1 MKETP
6 FLKDNEAIL
15 QKVKDVKLFDALSKK
30 ELRDIMAL
38 SKLRSY
44 KKGESIIR
52 EGEYDCWVYFL
63 LTGSVNVIVGD
74 RTIRTLS
81 RKGDIFG
88 EMGII
93 DGSPRSA
100 SIVANEDNTGCLG
113 MDAAIMDRISKEN
126 EVNALYLIYRVF
138 AEVFSGRLRSA
149 TQENVELKDENEK
162 LKMELDLLKAQ
173 LATQSN

>member
-6 FLKDNEAIL
+6 FLKDNETIL
-15 QKVKDVKLFDALSKK
+15 KRLRDVALFDALSEK
-30 ELRDIMAL
+30 ELRDLMAL

-44 KKGESIIR
+44 GKGESIIR

-63 LTGSVNVIVGD
+63 LSGSVNVIVGD
-74 RTIRTLS
+74 RGIRTLS

-93 DGSPRSA
+93 DGSPRCA
-100 SIVANEDNTGCLG
+100 SIVANEDDTQCLG
-113 MDAAIMDRISKEN
+113 MDASVLDRISKEN
-126 EVNALYLIYRVF
+126 EINALYLIYRVF

-149 TQENVELKDENEK
+149 IQENAQLRNENEY
-162 LKMELDLLKAQ
+162 LKRQLTLL
-173 LATQSN
+173 TPPS

>member
-15 QKVKDVKLFDALSKK
+15 KRLRDVALFDALSEK
-30 ELRDIMAL
+30 ELRDLMAL
-38 SKLRSY
+38 SKLRAYS
-44 KKGESIIR
+44 KGESIIR

-63 LTGSVNVIVGD
+63 LTGSVNVIVGEQG
-74 RTIRTLS
+74 IRTLS

-93 DGSPRSA
+93 DGSPRCA
-100 SIVANEDNTGCLG
+100 SIVANEDDTQCLG
-113 MDAAIMDRISKEN
+113 MDASILDRISKEN
-126 EVNALYLIYRVF
+126 EINVLYLIYRVF

-149 TQENVELKDENEK
+149 IQENAQLKNENEY
-162 LKMELDLLKAQ
+162 LKKQLALLKA
-173 LATQSN
+173 SP

>member
-15 QKVKDVKLFDALSKK
+15 KRLRDIALFDALSEK
-30 ELRDIMAL
+30 ELKELMAL

-44 KKGESIIR
+44 GKRESIIR
-52 EGEYDCWVYFL
+52 EGEYDCWIYFL
-63 LTGSVNVIVGD
+63 LSGSVNVVVGE
-74 RTIRTLS
+74 RGIRTLS

-93 DGSPRSA
+93 DGSPRCA
-100 SIVANEDNTGCLG
+100 SIVANEDDTQCLG
-113 MDAAIMDRISKEN
+113 MDASVLDRISKEN
-126 EVNALYLIYRVF
+126 EIKALYLIYRVF

-149 TQENVELKDENEK
+149 IQENAQLRNENEY
-162 LKMELDLLKAQ
+162 LKKQ
-173 LATQSN
+173 LASWKTAP